1 MSETAATRFDPGL
14 GSNVAAGLESS
25 CAVPNAGSQTF
36 AESRSAD
43 AATVQLRG
51 GDTLSER
58 LIARLSDA
66 PNGQLEMEVQLEPP
80 ALGRLIV
87 KLVRADGGL
96 RASFVV
102 TNESARTT
110 VQNEMPALQR
120 ALEQAGVTL
129 TEFSVA
135 QQGSGNPGDRTAE
148 DRSPLSQFAV
158 QSKMYSATTAAAY
171 APAPRLGGIDLK
183 V

>member
-1 MSETAATRFDPGL
+1 M
-14 GSNVAAGLESS
+14 
-25 CAVPNAGSQTF
+25 
-36 AESRSAD
+36 
-43 AATVQLRG
+43 
-51 GDTLSER
+51 SER

-96 RASFVV
+96 RASLVV

-158 QSKMYSATTAAAY
+158 QSKMYGATTAAAY